1 MLIYSFSLFSY
12 SEMLGLW
19 PAGPQEARLSG
30 EEGGKPERR
39 EGKRGRR
46 GGEERKGEQ
55 NDCEYGRGRVGVY
68 FENKR
73 EGKQNDS
80 EYGRGRVSVYF

>member
-19 PAGPQEARLSG
+19 PAGPQEAWLSG
-30 EEGGKPERR
+30 EEGEKPEGR
-39 EGKRGRR
+39 EGKNGRR
-46 GGEERKGEQ
+46 GGGEERKGEQ

-68 FENKR
+68 F
-73 EGKQNDS
+73 
-80 EYGRGRVSVYF
+80 

>member
-30 EEGGKPERR
+30 EEGDKPEGR
-39 EGKRGRR
+39 EGKKGRRGR
-46 GGEERKGEQ
+46 GGEEGGAK
-55 NDCEYGRGRVGVY
+55 
-68 FENKR
+68 
-73 EGKQNDS
+73 
-80 EYGRGRVSVYF
+80 